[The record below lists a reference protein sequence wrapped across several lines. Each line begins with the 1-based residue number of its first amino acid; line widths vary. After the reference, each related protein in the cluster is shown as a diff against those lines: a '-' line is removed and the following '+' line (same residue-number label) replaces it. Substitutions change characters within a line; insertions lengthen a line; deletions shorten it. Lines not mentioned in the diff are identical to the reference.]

1 MIVYNRKRKAEF
13 LEAQRRLEASSLEAA
28 RLAYMTGKA
37 TDEQILL
44 VEEALE
50 RDSTLSSAPI
60 FSRPGA
66 PAPQQQQQQPTV
78 SEAATWPAATP
89 QPPQPEAAEK
99 STGLWAWLTSSLKK
113 SEEGDEP
120 MSTQRR
126 LGYESLSE
134 EDDGTGVR
142 DSDLVRAAEGRAAA
156 LRDAAREAFE
166 REKAAQREGGP
177 LDRVG
182 TEAEAQPPVKKSG
195 WW

>member
-66 PAPQQQQQQPTV
+66 PAPQQQQQHPTV
-78 SEAATWPAATP
+78 SEAATWP
-89 QPPQPEAAEK
+89 QPPQAEEEKK

-182 TEAEAQPPVKKSG
+182 TETTEAPPVKKSG

>member
-66 PAPQQQQQQPTV
+66 PAPQQQQQQQPTV
-78 SEAATWPAATP
+78 SEAATWPATTP
-89 QPPQPEAAEK
+89 QPPQTETK

-182 TEAEAQPPVKKSG
+182 TETPPVKKSG

>member
-66 PAPQQQQQQPTV
+66 PAPQQHQQQPTV
-78 SEAATWPAATP
+78 SEAATWPATTP
-89 QPPQPEAAEK
+89 PPQPETQK

-182 TEAEAQPPVKKSG
+182 TEAPPVKKSG

>member
-66 PAPQQQQQQPTV
+66 PAPQQQQQPTV
-78 SEAATWPAATP
+78 SEAATWPQSP
-89 QPPQPEAAEK
+89 QVEEEKK

-182 TEAEAQPPVKKSG
+182 TETPPAKKSG